1 MGESRASLGRERY
14 LERMWQF
21 MNETRPIIRDQL
33 RRFGASLDWS
43 RERFTMDEG
52 SARAVR
58 VAFKRLWDAG
68 LVYRGEALVNWCPR
82 CLTTISDL
90 ENVHREET
98 GTLWTIRYHLER
110 EDGTPDPDAWISV
123 ATTRPETLLG
133 DTAVAVHPGRRAL
146 PRPRGPP
153 RDPAVPRAAAPD
165 RRRRACRARLRHRRG
180 QDHAGPRPDDY
191 ELAKRHGLPAINV
204 LDDEARI
211 NSAGGDFFGRD
222 RYEAREAILDR
233 LREMGDLE
241 AERPHP
247 MVVGHCERCGT
258 VIEPRLSV
266 QWFIRVKPLA
276 ERALAS
282 VREGRT
288 KILPPH
294 FEKVYAHWME
304 NIHDWAVGRQLW
316 WGHRI
321 PAWFCPDGHVTVSD
335 AEAGPDACAECGR
348 PASDLAQETDI
359 FDTWFSSGLWP
370 FSTLGWPDETPDMA
384 RFYPTSV
391 METGYDILF
400 FWVARMMMLGL
411 FLTDAEPFHT
421 VYLHGMIRAE
431 GGIKMSKTK
440 GNSVDPLD
448 MVEEIGADA
457 LRFALVN
464 GSAPGSDMRLT
475 QAKLDGGRNFT
486 NKLWN
491 AARFVLANRPEAGA
505 AGTDEPTLAVR
516 WIGSRLADATARATR
531 QLDALDLGGYAAT
544 VYEVAWSDYCDW
556 FLEMAKVDLRRED
569 ATDAERAAT
578 WAAAADGLA
587 TLLRLLHPL
596 MPFVTEEIWQALRE
610 AAPETPQTNRCS
622 SPRAGRRPG
631 ERDPRPRPR
640 SPTLPR
646 WCGACATCEPRQARP
661 ASAWVPLD
669 GRAGR
674 RSRPPTRIAHRPA
687 LPRGAGTGAAD
698 RDRRRRGERPSW
710 GHRGPARRGMAGRG
724 RGRGRRVAEDGAR
737 RSWLRWTANIARL
750 EELLADASFTIAAP
764 APVVERERMRLAD
777 LGSSAAAA
785 GDGEGGRSP
794 IRPWRSARSAGRI
807 GRAARVRGRS
817 HHVIPQAQ
825 QEAGADAAAATD
837 ARAGGGDRA
846 GVPAAARLHRPQ
858 QRWPATA
865 RRPRGGDGHPR
876 HPRAVERDAGG
887 DDRAAAARVLGRL
900 TGHRALQRDAA
911 VGAGPARRQ
920 PDRAARALRARAD
933 RCARHDRRH
942 VLRAACCTATPT
954 RAATPSTTP
963 SSAGLPRTGTS
974 CPAS

>member
-1 MGESRASLGRERY
+1 MLDKIIAGEGESRASLGRERY

-21 MNETRPIIRDQL
+21 MDETRPIIRDQL

-98 GTLWTIRYHLER
+98 GTIWTIRYHLER

-133 DTAVAVHPGRRAL
+133 DTAVAVHPDDERYRDLVGRHAILPFLGRRL
-146 PRPRGPP
+146 PIVADAHVERTFGTGAVKIT
-153 RDPAVPRAAAPD
+153 PAHD
-165 RRRRACRARLRHRRG
+165 
-180 QDHAGPRPDDY
+180 PDDY

-211 NSAGGDFFGRD
+211 NAAGGDFFGRD

-233 LREMGDLE
+233 LRDMGDLE

-258 VIEPRLSV
+258 VVEPRLSV
-266 QWFIRVKPLA
+266 QWFIRVGPLA

-321 PAWFCPDGHVTVSD
+321 PAWFCPDGHVTVTD
-335 AEAGPDACAECGR
+335 AEGGPDACAECGR
-348 PASDLAQETDI
+348 PASELTQETDI

-370 FSTLGWPDETPDMA
+370 FSTLGWPDSTPDMA

-411 FLTDAEPFHT
+411 FCTDVEPFHT

-440 GNSVDPLD
+440 GNSIDPLD

-491 AARFVLANRPEAGA
+491 AARFVLANRPEAGT
-505 AGTDEPTLAVR
+505 AGTAEPTLAVR
-516 WIGSRLADATARATR
+516 WIGSRLSDATARATR

-544 VYEVAWSDYCDW
+544 VYEAAWSDYCDW
-556 FLEMAKVDLRRED
+556 FLEMAKVDLRRDD
-569 ATDAERAAT
+569 ATADERATT

-610 AAPETPQTNRCS
+610 AAPDAAAEPLLITARWP
-622 SPRAGRRPG
+622 RPG
-631 ERDPRPRPR
+631 EADEAAEAAFADLAALVRGVRNLRTEA
-640 SPTLPR
+640 SS
-646 WCGACATCEPRQARP
+646 P
-661 ASAWVPLD
+661 ASAWIPLVVEPAEQ
-669 GRAGR
+669 RGR
-674 RSRPPTRIAHRPA
+674 RHAS
-687 LPRGAGTGAAD
+687 PRAAVPRDAGPGAAD
-698 RDRRRRGERPSW
+698 RFRDCRRRTP
-710 GHRGPARRGMAGRG
+710 RRGHVGPPRRGVAGRG
-724 RGRGRRVAEDGAR
+724 GDLGCGVGRG
-737 RSWLRWTANIARL
+737 
-750 EELLADASFTIAAP
+750 
-764 APVVERERMRLAD
+764 
-777 LGSSAAAA
+777 
-785 GDGEGGRSP
+785 
-794 IRPWRSARSAGRI
+794 SARGAGR
-807 GRAARVRGRS
+807 
-817 HHVIPQAQ
+817 
-825 QEAGADAAAATD
+825 
-837 ARAGGGDRA
+837 
-846 GVPAAARLHRPQ
+846 
-858 QRWPATA
+858 
-865 RRPRGGDGHPR
+865 
-876 HPRAVERDAGG
+876 
-887 DDRAAAARVLGRL
+887 
-900 TGHRALQRDAA
+900 
-911 VGAGPARRQ
+911 
-920 PDRAARALRARAD
+920 
-933 RCARHDRRH
+933 
-942 VLRAACCTATPT
+942 
-954 RAATPSTTP
+954 
-963 SSAGLPRTGTS
+963 
-974 CPAS
+974 